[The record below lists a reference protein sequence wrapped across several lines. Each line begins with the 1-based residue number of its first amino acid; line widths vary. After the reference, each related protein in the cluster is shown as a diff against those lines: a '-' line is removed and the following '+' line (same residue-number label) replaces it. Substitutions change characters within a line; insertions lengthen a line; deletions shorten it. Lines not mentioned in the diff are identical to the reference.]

1 MFSKSIQMK
10 NKKFALLNLSST
22 EKLSRASQKSLL
34 GGNGYVSS
42 AAPHHVYCCK
52 NGVTV
57 GSVDVS
63 SGAAACATSAFRCQ
77 SYFNGAYQCS
87 TNPTYCG

>member
-1 MFSKSIQMK
+1 MK

-34 GGNGYVSS
+34 GGSGYGNVSQY
-42 AAPHHVYCCK
+42 HVACCK
-52 NGVTV
+52 NGVIV

-63 SGAAACATSAFRCQ
+63 SGAAACATSAARCQ
-77 SYFNGAYQCS
+77 SYFGGYQCS
-87 TNPTYCG
+87 NNSTYC